1 MEAQTGEIAEMEA
14 QKGEIAEMEAQKR
27 KIGKEAQRDRNS
39 KEGGTYMKG
48 RNEK

>member
-1 MEAQTGEIAEMEA
+1 MEA

-27 KIGKEAQRDRNS
+27 KIGKEAQRERNS
-39 KEGGTYMKG
+39 KEGSTYMKG